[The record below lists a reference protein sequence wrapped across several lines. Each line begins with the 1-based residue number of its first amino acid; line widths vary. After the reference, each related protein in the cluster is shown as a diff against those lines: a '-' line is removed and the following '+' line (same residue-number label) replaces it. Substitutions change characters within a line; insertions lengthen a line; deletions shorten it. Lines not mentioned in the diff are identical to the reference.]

1 MDEDDLE
8 MERRE
13 RSRRH
18 KRQRLTTPAQQ
29 QQGGGAAAAD
39 AGGLLQLQ
47 LARQGSTTGGSGG
60 GLLQQQPVVGS
71 AGAAADGS
79 DGGVDAAAAAAV
91 GAAAAAGVSTDILS
105 KWQHVSGKFDTL
117 QAVYLRQKQAWS
129 ASQQQQQQPEPGV
142 QALAAAA
149 PSKAA
154 EGAVGIGSSSGGSGW
169 AQPLPGYLQGF
180 GDDLWGYSRYS
191 RLVVRGTVR
200 AAADLLGGG
209 SAMVCAAACDRDDEY
224 VATAGVSKRIRIFEY
239 DAITSGV
246 CGGGG
251 CLAAG
256 GGRPTACAFGGSSS
270 SLSSGSEGGACWGGG
285 GGAAGAAAA
294 AQQDARVVYPVL
306 ELSSRSRLSCVAWS
320 PYVKAQLASSDYEGV
335 VQLWDAN
342 TGSELMQLEEHSK
355 RAWAVDFS
363 RLEPTRLVSSSDDG
377 TVKLWSIHQEA
388 SVGTLN
394 LHANVC
400 SVQFSPDS
408 PHLLAAGC
416 ANYRF
421 YLYDLRNTAQPLVCV
436 PGHRRSVSYVRWLD
450 GQQLVT
456 ASTDNTLRRWD
467 VPELLSAASSGGAG
481 ASREIGGAAAA
492 AACRM
497 TYRGHTNNR
506 NFIGLAVL
514 PGAPGAPPPPA
525 AAASAGSG
533 SSGPNSSSSGSS
545 GTGGYIVC
553 GSETN
558 EAYVYHSS
566 VPLPVASHSFQSLSV
581 PWGQRQQKG
590 KKGSCSDLGALAE
603 LADAGGGAGGKGD
616 MFVSC
621 VAWNRRHGT
630 LVAANSAG
638 HIQVLEL
645 A

>member
-1 MDEDDLE
+1 MGDSKRRMEIDSEDEDDLE

-13 RSRRH
+13 RGRSH
-18 KRQRLTTPAQQ
+18 KRLCMLPGQEDQQ
-29 QQGGGAAAAD
+29 
-39 AGGLLQLQ
+39 QLQ
-47 LARQGSTTGGSGG
+47 LLRGASSTLTGPM
-60 GLLQQQPVVGS
+60 LLC
-71 AGAAADGS
+71 DT
-79 DGGVDAAAAAAV
+79 GVPAAAAAPEAV
-91 GAAAAAGVSTDILS
+91 AASTGADAAAAAAGVSPEILA
-105 KWQHVSGKFDTL
+105 KWQHVSSKFDTL
-117 QAVYLRQKQAWS
+117 REVYLQQKRTC
-129 ASQQQQQQPEPGV
+129 QQQQQQGSD
-142 QALAAAA
+142 AGTAAAA
-149 PSKAA
+149 AA
-154 EGAVGIGSSSGGSGW
+154 AASSQAAVNSSSNNSS
-169 AQPLPGYLQGF
+169 ATQALPGFLQGF
-180 GDDLWGYSRYS
+180 GDDLWGYSRYNK
-191 RLVVRGTVR
+191 LVVRGTVR

-209 SAMVCAAACDRDDEY
+209 SAMVCAAAFDRDDEY

-239 DAITSGV
+239 GAITSGM
-246 CGGGG
+246 CSAGG
-251 CLAAG
+251 CVAS
-256 GGRPTACAFGGSSS
+256 GRPAACTYGSSS
-270 SLSSGSEGGACWGGG
+270 SLSGSDGGSDGQGGTCWGGG
-285 GGAAGAAAA
+285 AGAGGAA
-294 AQQDARVVYPVL
+294 QDSGVVYPVL

-377 TVKLWSIHQEA
+377 TVKLWSIHQES
-388 SVGTLN
+388 SVGTLQ

-456 ASTDNTLRRWD
+456 ASTDNTLRRWS
-467 VPELLSAASSGGAG
+467 VSQLLTAASSSTSAN
-481 ASREIGGAAAA
+481 REIGGAAAA

-514 PGAPGAPPPPA
+514 PGAPGAAPTSA
-525 AAASAGSG
+525 AGGSG
-533 SSGPNSSSSGSS
+533 S
-545 GTGGYIVC
+545 GGYIVC
-553 GSETN
+553 GSETD

-566 VPLPVASHSFQSLSV
+566 VPLPVTAHSFQSLSV
-581 PWGQRQQKG
+581 PWGQRQRRG
-590 KKGSCSDLGALAE
+590 RGSCSDLGGLVD
-603 LADAGGGAGGKGD
+603 LADAAAGGKSD

-621 VAWNRRHGT
+621 VAWNRRQGT
-630 LVAANSAG
+630 VVAANSAG